1 MNDIITI
8 ENTEMQIKEY
18 NGQRVVTFKDI
29 DKVHQNK
36 SGTAKRNFTR
46 NKKHF
51 IEGEDYFLVTRENFK
66 RDKLSLLNIDIPTR
80 GVTVLTESGYLM
92 IVKSLTDDLSWDVQ
106 RQLVNSYFKVKSIN
120 EPEEVIIENQITS
133 SRYKCLTSKT
143 PVPKNP
149 NWFTRNYRRMK
160 TICEKVNMP
169 LSRLY
174 YHILNWLSE
183 KYNLDEARAIYERE
197 VGYPPKYPIDI
208 VTYFPDLGEEADYF
222 IDGLEWNIAESQN
235 RL

>member
-29 DKVHQNK
+29 DKVHQRP
-36 SGTAKRNFTR
+36 SGTARRSFNK

-51 IEGEDYFLVTRENFK
+51 IEGLDYMKVCVDEIRTHK
-66 RDKLSLLNIDIPTR
+66 IMDISAKAR
-80 GVTVLTESGYLM
+80 ADVVMLTESGYLM

-120 EPEEVIIENQITS
+120 ETAEVIMANQITS

-197 VGYPPKYPIDI
+197 VGHPPKYPIDI

-222 IDGLEWNIAESQN
+222 IDGLEWNIAEATN

>member
-29 DKVHQNK
+29 DKVHQRP
-36 SGTAKRNFTR
+36 SGTARRNFGH

-51 IEGEDYFLVTRENFK
+51 VEGEDYIVVNRNNQMDEIRTLGFSVP
-66 RDKLSLLNIDIPTR
+66 SR
-80 GVTVLTESGYLM
+80 GITLITESGYLM
-92 IVKSLTDDLSWDVQ
+92 LVKSFTDDLSWDVQ